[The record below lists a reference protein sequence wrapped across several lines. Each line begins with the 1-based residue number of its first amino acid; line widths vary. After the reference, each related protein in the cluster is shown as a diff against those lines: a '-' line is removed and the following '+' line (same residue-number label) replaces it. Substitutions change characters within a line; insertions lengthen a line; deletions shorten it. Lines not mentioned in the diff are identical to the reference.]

1 MVIID
6 TNVVSELMKKQPNT
20 NVLDWLGRQK
30 TGQLYLTAMT
40 IAEIRRG
47 LALLSAGQQRTKLE
61 EAFDQFLKLGFKERI
76 LSFTPSTAQI
86 YAPIYR
92 ARIKAGL
99 GVGELDLLIA
109 AIASERDATVATR
122 NTKDFEQT
130 GVPLIN
136 PWLDSSHP

>member
-92 ARIKAGL
+92 ARIKA
-99 GVGELDLLIA
+99 
-109 AIASERDATVATR
+109 
-122 NTKDFEQT
+122 
-130 GVPLIN
+130 
-136 PWLDSSHP
+136 